1 MRTKKRSGRGPSPS
15 SPPRG
20 RTRRR
25 RTPYPPES
33 RLKAVRLAVEEG
45 IPIELI
51 GKELGVC
58 PETIGKWVKRYRTEG
73 EAGLADRPKIRG
85 GGEHRVPPAVKE
97 KIAEVKRDHPRFGI
111 RRIAQTLRRV
121 LFLPGSAETV
131 RRTLHEK
138 KLLVRKR
145 PKAKRKPPSPRFFER
160 STPNQ
165 LWQSDIFCFRLGGKN
180 AYLIGYID
188 DHSRYV
194 VGLDLFRSQ
203 TGEHVLEVYRVAV
216 GEYGVPKEMLTDNGR
231 QYTNWRGR
239 TRFEAEMR
247 KDRVHH
253 FRSRPHHPMTLGKIE
268 RFWKTISE
276 EFLERARFESYESA
290 RERIR
295 LWVKYYNHRRPHQ
308 GIEGLCPADRFFA
321 IQKGLREVM
330 ERGIQE
336 NVEELAL
343 RGEVKSPFYMVGRM
357 GEQSVVIRAE
367 RGKVRMLVD
376 GEERDQEL
384 VHDLEEKGH
393 GEDGG
398 GDGEGDSG
406 QEGGNGDGGGDAQRA
421 GANGGG
427 AGGVDGAAAAG
438 GGVPGDGDTGGVAS
452 AVAGSGAEGYA
463 GCAGAEGNGDREG
476 SDAPG
481 TAGEAAQPAD
491 GGACG
496 AADAAVKEAGEDTG
510 GEGRGEERLNGVK
523 DAGAEQE
530 DGGPRAGEGG
540 GDHPGACGG
549 DDRAGGGAEAGGIE
563 EDVLQVGGAGAAGDG
578 GGGGGAGEGTAAGT
592 GGSGE
597 GAAAEGAGRA
607 SGAGEG
613 AGAAAEDTGSAG

>member
-1 MRTKKRSGRGPSPS
+1 M
-15 SPPRG
+15 
-20 RTRRR
+20 
-25 RTPYPPES
+25 
-33 RLKAVRLAVEEG
+33 KAVRLAVEES
-45 IPIELI
+45 IPLELI

-58 PETIGKWVKRYRTEG
+58 PETVGKWVNRYQAEG
-73 EAGLADRPKIRG
+73 EAGLEDRPRTRG
-85 GGEHRVPPAVKE
+85 SVKRGVPEAVKDR
-97 KIAEVKRDHPRFGI
+97 IAEVKRAHPRFGI

-121 LFLPGSAETV
+121 LFLPGSRETV
-131 RRTLHEK
+131 RRTLHER

-145 PKAKRKPPSPRFFER
+145 PKVKRKPPSPRFFER

-203 TGEHVLEVYRVAV
+203 TGEHVLEVYRTAV

-268 RFWKTISE
+268 RFWKTIWE

-295 LWVKYYNHRRPHQ
+295 LWVKYYNHKRPHQ
-308 GIEGLCPADRFFA
+308 GIDGLCPADRFFT

-357 GEQSVVIRAE
+357 GDQSVVIRAE

-384 VHDLEEKGH
+384 VHDLEEKSH

-398 GDGEGDSG
+398 RDGGEGGSG
-406 QEGGNGDGGGDAQRA
+406 QEGGNGDGDAQRA
-421 GANGGG
+421 GEGGGG
-427 AGGVDGAAAAG
+427 AGDLDGAAEAG
-438 GGVPGDGDTGGVAS
+438 GGMPGAGGCGGGAS
-452 AVAGSGAEGYA
+452 AVAGSCAEGYA
-463 GCAGAEGNGDREG
+463 GCAGAEGDGDG
-476 SDAPG
+476 PGADAPG
-481 TAGEAAQPAD
+481 AAGEAAQPAD
-491 GGACG
+491 GGAG
-496 AADAAVKEAGEDTG
+496 GPADAAVEEAGEDTG
-510 GEGRGEERLNGVK
+510 GEGRGEDRLNGVK
-523 DAGAEQE
+523 DDGTGEEGGRAGT
-530 DGGPRAGEGG
+530 GEGG
-540 GDHPGACGG
+540 GDHPSPRGS
-549 DDRAGGGAEAGGIE
+549 DDGPGGGAEAGGLE
-563 EDVLQVGGAGAAGDG
+563 EDVLQVGGACAPGDSGGDG
-578 GGGGGAGEGTAAGT
+578 GAAEGTAAGA
-592 GGSGE
+592 GE
-597 GAAAEGAGRA
+597 PGAGAAEEGAGRA
-607 SGAGEG
+607 LGEGDG
-613 AGAAAEDTGSAG
+613 AGAAAEDTGAAGQGGARVHGS